1 MKRERLVVG
10 LDVGTTKVACLIA
23 NVVDD
28 FIEIIG
34 VGVAPSRGLEK
45 GVVVDIGRT
54 IQSIRK
60 AVEEAENMADVKVRE
75 AYVGIAGKHIRSINN
90 SAVISI
96 TRSDRI
102 ITQEDVRRVIEAAR
116 AIPISPDLQIIHI
129 IPRQYIVD
137 GQEGITDPVG
147 MTGTRL
153 EADVHIVLGSVTAV
167 HNLVRCVEAVGIGVK
182 QIVLEPLASAMAVLS
197 SAEKELGVM
206 LVDCGGGTTD
216 ISVFRG
222 GDIWFSKTIPIAGE
236 HITNDITVGLQTPI
250 EEAERIKK
258 LYGTCLVDAVGDDEK
273 IEVATLGGEGTRQVS
288 RKKLAKIIEPRV
300 EEILDLAMQEVEEA
314 GYRDLIPAGMVLTG
328 GTSLL
333 HGIVEFAQRRYGI
346 PVRRG
351 SVPKNVH
358 GFQEIVE
365 SPIFATGVG
374 LLKFAVEGRD
384 FARTL
389 QARRSKGMLSRL
401 FGWFRQFLRGGA

>member
-1 MKRERLVVG
+1 MRRERLVVG
-10 LDVGTTKVACLIA
+10 LDVGTTKVACLVA
-23 NVVDD
+23 SVVDEL
-28 FIEIIG
+28 IEIIG

-60 AVEEAENMADVKVRE
+60 AVEEAENMADVRVRE

-90 SAVISI
+90 SAIISI
-96 TRSDRI
+96 ARADRI
-102 ITQEDVRRVIEAAR
+102 ITSEDVRRVIEAAR
-116 AIPISPDLQIIHI
+116 TIPISPDLQVIHI

-167 HNLVRCVEAVGIGVK
+167 HNLVRCVEAVGIAVK

-206 LVDCGGGTTD
+206 LVDSGGGTTD

-258 LYGTCLVDAVGDDEK
+258 IAGTCLVDSVGDDEK
-273 IEVATLGGEGTRQVS
+273 IEVATLGGEGTRQVP
-288 RKKLAKIIEPRV
+288 RKRLAKIIEPRV
-300 EEILDLAMQEVEEA
+300 EEILDLAMQEVEDA

-333 HGIVEFAQRRYGI
+333 SGIVEFAQRRYGI

-351 SVPKNVH
+351 SVPKDVH

-374 LLKFAVEGRD
+374 LLKFAVEGKD
-384 FARTL
+384 FARSI
-389 QARRSKGMLSRL
+389 QARRSKGLVAKL
-401 FGWFRQFLRGGA
+401 FGWFRQFLRGG

>member
-1 MKRERLVVG
+1 MKREQLVVG

-23 NVVDD
+23 SVVDD
-28 FIEIIG
+28 LIEIIG

-90 SAVISI
+90 SAIISI

-116 AIPISPDLQIIHI
+116 AIPVSPDLQIIHI

-167 HNLVRCVEAVGIGVK
+167 HNLVRCVEAVGIAVK

-222 GDIWFSKTIPIAGE
+222 GDIWFAKTIPIAGE

-258 LYGTCLVDAVGDDEK
+258 LYGTCLVDSVGDDEK
-273 IEVATLGGEGTRQVS
+273 IEIATLGGEGTRQVP
-288 RKKLAKIIEPRV
+288 RKRLAKIIEPRV
-300 EEILDLAMQEVEEA
+300 EEILDLAMQEVEDA

-351 SVPKNVH
+351 SVPKDIH

-374 LLKFAVEGRD
+374 LLKFAVEGKD
-384 FARTL
+384 FVRGL
-389 QARRSKGMLSRL
+389 QARRPKGLMARL
-401 FGWFRQFLRGGA
+401 FGWFRQFLRGG

>member
-1 MKRERLVVG
+1 MKREKLVVG

-28 FIEIIG
+28 LIEIIG

-60 AVEEAENMADVKVRE
+60 AVEEAENMADVRVRE

-96 TRSDRI
+96 TRSDRT
-102 ITQEDVRRVIEAAR
+102 ITAEDVRRVIEAAR

-153 EADVHIVLGSVTAV
+153 EVDVHIVLGSVTAV

-197 SAEKELGVM
+197 SAEKELGVV
-206 LVDCGGGTTD
+206 LLDCGGGTTD
-216 ISVFRG
+216 ISVFRN

-236 HITNDITVGLQTPI
+236 HITQDITVGLQTPL

-258 LYGTCLVDAVGDDEK
+258 LYGTCLVDSVGDDEK
-273 IEVATLGGEGTRQVS
+273 IEIATLGGESTRQVP
-288 RKKLAKIIEPRV
+288 RKRLAKIIEPRV
-300 EEILDLAMQEVEEA
+300 EEILDLAMQEVEDA
-314 GYRDLIPAGMVLTG
+314 GYRDLIPAGMVITG

-374 LLKFAVEGRD
+374 LLKFAVEGKD
-384 FARTL
+384 FARSV
-389 QARRSKGMLSRL
+389 QARRSKGMLARL
-401 FGWFRQFLRGGA
+401 FGWFRQFLRGG

>member
-28 FIEIIG
+28 LIEIIG

-60 AVEEAENMADVKVRE
+60 AVEEAENMADVRVRE

-96 TRSDRI
+96 TRSDRT
-102 ITQEDVRRVIEAAR
+102 ITPEDVRRVIEAAR

-137 GQEGITDPVG
+137 GQEGITDPIG

-197 SAEKELGVM
+197 SAEKELGVV
-206 LVDCGGGTTD
+206 LLDCGGGTTD
-216 ISVFRG
+216 ISVFRN

-236 HITNDITVGLQTPI
+236 HITQDITVGLQTPL

-258 LYGTCLVDAVGDDEK
+258 LYGTCLVDSVGDDEK
-273 IEVATLGGEGTRQVS
+273 IEIATLGGEGTRQVP
-288 RKKLAKIIEPRV
+288 RKRLAKIIEPRV
-300 EEILDLAMQEVEEA
+300 EEILDLAMQEVEDA
-314 GYRDLIPAGMVLTG
+314 GYRDLIPAGMVITG

-351 SVPKNVH
+351 SVPKDVH

-374 LLKFAVEGRD
+374 LLKFAVEGKD
-384 FARTL
+384 FAKSL
-389 QARRSKGMLSRL
+389 QARRSKGMLARL
-401 FGWFRQFLRGGA
+401 FGWFRQFLRGG